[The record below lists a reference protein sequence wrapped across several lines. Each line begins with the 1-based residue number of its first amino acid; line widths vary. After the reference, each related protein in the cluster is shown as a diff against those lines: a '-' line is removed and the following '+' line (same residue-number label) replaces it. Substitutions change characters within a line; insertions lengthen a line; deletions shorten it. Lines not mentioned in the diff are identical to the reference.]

1 MYKHNITIVG
11 VQMDDIEV
19 DGDPPPRDA
28 FAVMRAGAAS
38 LAAADAAPKPAPK
51 PKQAGDGVLPGPS

>member
-1 MYKHNITIVG
+1 
-11 VQMDDIEV
+11 MDDIEV